1 MDRRRGFAEAENC
14 NSLGKGY
21 TEVRMALNPV
31 YVGSK
36 NKKPAK
42 VKD

>member
-14 NSLGKGY
+14 NLLGKIY
-21 TEVRMALNPV
+21 LEVHMALDPV

-36 NKKPAK
+36 NEKPAK